1 MKVKKTVLALAGV
14 LALLIV
20 AGLVVPSFIDWN
32 RYKSEIAAQVSA
44 ATGRELVIDGTLD
57 VSFLPQPT
65 LIAEDLRL
73 SNMPGAAVADMVIL
87 GGLRVRLALWPLLA
101 GKVEIASLTLI
112 RPMVELELLSD
123 GRPNWEFEPLRPAG
137 EAQSAAAHVPAS
149 GRHGGAFKI
158 GWLKIEDGTIV
169 YRDSRTGDLERV
181 DDIDAEIV
189 LESAKGPVAAVG
201 SAAPRGVPMRFEF
214 KAGAFG
220 ESKPVPLSL
229 VLDFDGGAARL
240 DVRGELSKPDKDG
253 AFEGMLHVEAADP
266 VKFARNLFGGA
277 QGTDGLPT
285 ALAQRVT
292 LDSSVALSAT
302 RVSLA
307 ELSMAHGDSHAKGT
321 IEASFGKTPRLD
333 AKLAVDRLD
342 LDAFLDSPQAPKSK
356 DAKAKDGAAKT
367 AKSKDR
373 SKPGGKD
380 SAGTAK
386 EAQAGV
392 GFEIPKDVAGG
403 VDITIDSLVYNGGE
417 VKKAH
422 LVGTLGQGT
431 LTITKAAASLPGATA
446 MSASASLT
454 ARKNATVVDGT
465 LNLASDDAR
474 ALLEWLKIDL
484 AGLPEDRLKK
494 FNFAGR
500 FSAAGEQIQL
510 RDVNFAFDQS
520 RLTGAATIAL
530 RKRLAFG
537 ANIALDR
544 IDLDRY
550 TGVAKPKTGSG
561 ETASGE
567 TAGVP
572 PANPEAKSPSP
583 LAALAP
589 LEGFDANIQARI
601 GQLGIRKMQAQGVVL
616 DGTLSGGTLTLRDL
630 SAQDFAGAALRM
642 SGTLSGFSSA
652 PQIKAN
658 LDIRAADAARL
669 LRALGANS
677 AGADKVG
684 RLALV
689 GSVNTNAKD
698 ANLDVALQLAGGTL
712 RLQGPVKNL
721 DADPRFELS
730 MNADFPDVAALMRAF
745 GSSSAARLGGLKLAG
760 KGQGDGASVSLTG
773 LKGNLGPIAIHSGEA
788 KLGLGANKTK
798 IMANLATGEIALDAF
813 GGAPAS
819 APSRAAAPGRAGAPG
834 AGAAAAAA
842 PGAQRWSREPIDIAG
857 LKSFDGEFRV
867 QSTAVRSGKL
877 AVTNAALEAT
887 VLDGTLEVKN
897 FTGRLFDGTLSV
909 KGKVQASPK
918 MEFALALDQFDIN
931 QALRTLTELDRA
943 TGKANLRFNLRAT
956 PKSEYDLI
964 GTLAGNGTL
973 DGTLAVKLRAE
984 EAAGAALLGVLG
996 QQLGQLQGISGLTNG
1011 LLMAFGSGQGQL
1023 KGSFLA
1029 ERGVVRTNDLQL
1041 ANPNATSR
1049 VTGQA
1054 DLPQWLVD
1062 GQGTVTTGSA
1072 TQPVFTVSAKGS
1084 LDQPALKF
1092 GGTGIQAGANPLQQL
1107 LPGLLGK
1114 PQQQQ
1119 PQDPQQKKKITPQD
1133 VLKNILKQ

>member
-1 MKVKKTVLALAGV
+1 
-14 LALLIV
+14 
-20 AGLVVPSFIDWN
+20 
-32 RYKSEIAAQVSA
+32 
-44 ATGRELVIDGTLD
+44 
-57 VSFLPQPT
+57 
-65 LIAEDLRL
+65 
-73 SNMPGAAVADMVIL
+73 
-87 GGLRVRLALWPLLA
+87 
-101 GKVEIASLTLI
+101 
-112 RPMVELELLSD
+112 
-123 GRPNWEFEPLRPAG
+123 
-137 EAQSAAAHVPAS
+137 
-149 GRHGGAFKI
+149 
-158 GWLKIEDGTIV
+158 
-169 YRDSRTGDLERV
+169 
-181 DDIDAEIV
+181 
-189 LESAKGPVAAVG
+189 
-201 SAAPRGVPMRFEF
+201 
-214 KAGAFG
+214 
-220 ESKPVPLSL
+220 
-229 VLDFDGGAARL
+229 
-240 DVRGELSKPDKDG
+240 KPDKDG
-253 AFEGMLHVEAADP
+253 AFEGTLHVEAGDP
-266 VKFARNLFGGA
+266 VKFARSLFGGA

-292 LDSSVALSAT
+292 LDTSVALSAE

-307 ELSMAHGDSHAKGT
+307 EISMAHGDSHAKGT

-342 LDAFLDSPQAPKSK
+342 FDALLASPQAPKSK
-356 DAKAKDGAAKT
+356 DAKAKGGAAKT
-367 AKSKDR
+367 ATSKDR
-373 SKPGGKD
+373 SKPGGKEP
-380 SAGTAK
+380 AK
-386 EAQAGV
+386 IAKDAQAGA
-392 GFEIPKDVAGG
+392 GFDIPKDIAGG
-403 VDITIDSLVYNGGE
+403 VDLSIESLVYNGGE
-417 VKKAH
+417 VTKAQ

-431 LTITKAAASLPGATA
+431 FTVTKAAASLPGATA

-454 ARKNATVVDGT
+454 ARKGATALDGT

-474 ALLEWLKIDL
+474 ALLDWLKVDL
-484 AGLPEDRLKK
+484 TGLPEDRLKK

-510 RDVNFAFDQS
+510 RDMNFAFDQS

-537 ANIALDR
+537 ANITLDR

-550 TGVAKPKTGSG
+550 TVAAKPKVGSG
-561 ETASGE
+561 ETAGGE
-567 TAGVP
+567 TAGVSQ
-572 PANPEAKSPSP
+572 PANPEAKTPSP

-589 LEGFDANIQARI
+589 LEGFDANVQARI
-601 GQLGIRKMQAQGVVL
+601 GQLGVRKIQAQGVAL

-630 SAQDFAGAALRM
+630 SAQDFAGATLRM
-642 SGTLSGFSSA
+642 SGTLSGFSAA

-658 LDIRAADAARL
+658 LDIRSADAARL
-669 LRALGANS
+669 LRAFGANS

-698 ANLDVALQLAGGTL
+698 ANLDLALQLAGGTL
-712 RLQGPVKNL
+712 RLQGPVKSL
-721 DADPRFELS
+721 DADPRFELN
-730 MNADFPDVAALMRAF
+730 MNADFPDAAALMRAF

-760 KGQGDGASVSLTG
+760 KGQGDAASVSFTG
-773 LKGNLGPIAIHSGEA
+773 LKGNLGPIAINSGEA
-788 KLGLGANKTK
+788 KLGLGGNKTK
-798 IMANLATGEIALDAF
+798 IMANLSTGEIALDAF
-813 GGAPAS
+813 GGASAS
-819 APSRAAAPGRAGAPG
+819 SPSRAAASGRAGAPG
-834 AGAAAAAA
+834 AGGTTAAAS
-842 PGAQRWSREPIDIAG
+842 GAQRWSRDPLDLAS
-857 LKSFDGEFRV
+857 LKSFDGEFRL

-887 VLDGTLEVKN
+887 VLDGTLEVKT

-909 KGKVQASPK
+909 KGKVQSSPN
-918 MEFALALDQFDIN
+918 MEFVFALDQFDVN

-956 PKSEYDLI
+956 PRTEYDLVS
-964 GTLAGNGTL
+964 TLAGNGTL
-973 DGTLAVKLRAE
+973 DGVLAVKLRAE
-984 EAAGAALLGVLG
+984 EAAGAALLGALG

-1041 ANPNATSR
+1041 TNPNATTR

-1062 GQGTVTTGSA
+1062 GQGTVNTGAA

-1092 GGTGIQAGANPLQQL
+1092 GGTGIQGGANPLQQL

-1119 PQDPQQKKKITPQD
+1119 PQDPQQKKKVTPQD
-1133 VLKNILKQ
+1133 VLKNILKP